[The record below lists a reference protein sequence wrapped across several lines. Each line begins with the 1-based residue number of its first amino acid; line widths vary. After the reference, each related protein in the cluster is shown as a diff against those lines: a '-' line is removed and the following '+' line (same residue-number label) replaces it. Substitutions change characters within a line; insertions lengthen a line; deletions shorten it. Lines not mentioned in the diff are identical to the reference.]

1 MFRKVDLDRAKLEQ
15 QVLKG
20 QQANACLSFFDD
32 FENDMKDRLW
42 QATQKDD
49 RAAKE
54 ALAYV
59 AVTIKMFKSF
69 LQSAVGDGLVAEKE
83 LKEAENNG

>member
-1 MFRKVDLDRAKLEQ
+1 MDLDRVKLEQ

-59 AVTIKMFKSF
+59 AVTTKMFKAF
-69 LQSAVGDGLVAEKE
+69 LHSAVGDGVIAEKE
-83 LKEAENNG
+83 LKGAENNG

>member
-1 MFRKVDLDRAKLEQ
+1 MDLDRVKLEQ
-15 QVLKG
+15 QVLRG
-20 QQANACLSFFDD
+20 QQASACLSFFDD
-32 FENDMKDRLW
+32 FESDMKDRLW

-59 AVTIKMFKSF
+59 AVTVKMFKAF
-69 LQSAVGDGLVAEKE
+69 LHSAVGDGVIAEKE
-83 LKEAENNG
+83 LKGVEDNG